1 MTPLTNYVKSTLPCS
16 CRKNRVSPLDGKG
29 WAENIVYKCIA
40 LVEAYPDKV
49 YVGTPEG
56 DFKHRFYNHRIS
68 FNNED
73 HSTDTT
79 LSKYVVGI
87 KKKFKI
93 KPLLKWPIIKSAPT
107 YPNISK
113 KCQLSLEKFEI
124 LNYPIP
130 NELLNK
136 RLELISKY
144 RHINKFLLPNYK
156 FND

>member
-1 MTPLTNYVKSTLPCS
+1 MTPLSNYVKSTLSCS
-16 CRKNRVSPLDGKG
+16 CRKNRASPLDGKG
-29 WAENIVYKCIA
+29 WAENILYKCIA
-40 LVEAYPDKV
+40 LVEGYPDKV

-93 KPLLKWPIIKSAPT
+93 KPLLNEMAHNQICANLSKHFQEMSIKSRK
-107 YPNISK
+107 ISN
-113 KCQLSLEKFEI
+113 S
-124 LNYPIP
+124 
-130 NELLNK
+130 
-136 RLELISKY
+136 
-144 RHINKFLLPNYK
+144 
-156 FND
+156 